1 LPILFFLPFKPSAP
15 PNGLLQEIQMLRLDN
30 ISKIYPEAE
39 VLRNVTWELK
49 AGDRIGLVGPNG
61 SGKSTQFKIMT
72 GEIEP
77 TSGTVM
83 RAPNL
88 KIGYLSQEF
97 AVTLTNTVRE
107 ELEQSFVELVE
118 IQSALNMVH
127 EKMNHATGAQLDKLL
142 HKLHDLQNEFEHRGG
157 YLQDGKI
164 DKMLAEMEFAP
175 EDASRLVS
183 EFSGGWQMRIN
194 LAKVLL
200 HNPDVLLFDEPTNHI
215 DLATIEWLEGYL
227 RTQTKPMAIV
237 SHDRHFLDRVCTGI
251 VEMKRGVSSVYLGNY
266 SAYLAAKEADLAAQ
280 TAAYERQQKEMAR
293 QQVFIDR
300 FRASATR
307 STQAKSREKQLDK
320 VEVLEEPESDERSLV
335 FHFPETPHSGLE
347 VATIKDLTHAYDDK
361 VLFLDA
367 NLSIQKGDRI
377 AILGPNGAGKSTLL
391 RLLTGKEKPTGGT
404 VELGPHNVR
413 VAYFEQNQ
421 AEALDLTKT
430 VLDTIVD
437 EVPQWKTEEIR
448 SLLGRFLFSGDS
460 VFKKVE
466 SLSGGEKARLALAK
480 MLLGANNFLILD
492 EPTNH
497 LDIPAKETLEAA
509 LRNFAGTVIVV
520 SHDRYFLSQIA
531 TKIVEVRDGQL
542 RLFHGTYQYYLDR
555 TEESK
560 QQALNAQNQAEAEA
574 KAAVKAAH
582 NKAKELA
589 KKQSKKAATV

>member
-1 LPILFFLPFKPSAP
+1 
-15 PNGLLQEIQMLRLDN
+15 MLRLDN

-39 VLRNVTWELK
+39 VLREVTWELK
-49 AGDRIGLVGPNG
+49 PGDRLGLVGPNG
-61 SGKSTQFKIMT
+61 SGKSTQFKIIT

-83 RAPNL
+83 RAPGL

-107 ELEQSFVELVE
+107 ELEQSFVELVS

-127 EKMNHATGAQLDKLL
+127 EKMSHATGAHLDKLL
-142 HKLHDLQNEFEHRGG
+142 HELDDLHREFEHRGG

-200 HNPDVLLFDEPTNHI
+200 HNPDILLFDEPTNHI

-266 SAYLAAKEADLAAQ
+266 SAYLAAKEADVAAQ

-307 STQAKSREKQLDK
+307 STQAKSREKLLDK

-347 VATIKDLTHAYDDK
+347 VATIKNLTHAYNDK

-367 NLSIQKGDRI
+367 NLDIQRGDRI

-391 RLLTGKEKPTGGT
+391 RLITGKESPMGGE
-404 VELGPHNVR
+404 VILGAHNVK

-430 VLDTIVD
+430 VLDTITD

-509 LRNFAGTVIVV
+509 LRSFAGTVIVV

-531 TKIVEVRDGQL
+531 TKIVEIRDGQL
-542 RLFHGTYQYYLDR
+542 CLFHGNYQYYLDR
-555 TEESK
+555 TEEARQK
-560 QQALNAQNQAEAEA
+560 ALVAQLQAQTEA
-574 KAAVKAAH
+574 KAAIKAAH